1 MEIGT
6 KIKFK
11 RMDGV
16 VAEDTIR
23 GFCTI
28 AIFLEP
34 YARNQSIQ
42 AAILTEHSW
51 TALKDIVSI
60 ENK

>member
-6 KIKFK
+6 KIKFN
-11 RMDGV
+11 RVNGT

-23 GFCTI
+23 GFCTVVI
-28 AIFLEP
+28 MLEP

-51 TALKDIVSI
+51 VALKDIVSI